1 MAFAFENQSPAAQ
14 AGSTNEKW
22 KAQAFLNFW
31 LKRPDGSRVKVG
43 AIALHGDK
51 EVGKA
56 LISRLQ
62 QDGAV
67 EEMVKRMEVD
77 FQMAQR
83 NEPVDLGF

>member
-1 MAFAFENQSPAAQ
+1 MGFEFSNTASSSQSAAQ
-14 AGSTNEKW
+14 NEKW